1 MIIRIFEN
9 KVVKNA
15 SWIIV
20 SKLIQSVLGLLT
32 TMLIARYL
40 GPRNFGVIS
49 YAASLVGFVTPLVF
63 LGINNILV
71 QEIIKNPQKE
81 GVIIGTSILLSIISA
96 LFCMLGVFIFTIFSN
111 IGETETIIVSSL
123 YSLILIFQSLDL
135 IEYWFQAK
143 LLSKYSSII
152 TLVAYIIVSGY
163 KITLLI
169 FQKSI
174 YWFSI
179 SNAMGYLIISICLI
193 SLYFKLG
200 GQSFSF
206 TKEVAKNLFSKSK
219 YYILTGLMIAI
230 FAQTDKI
237 MIKLMISDTATGYY
251 SAAVSVAS
259 MTSFVYVAII
269 DSFRPVIFKNF
280 DESKE
285 KFELNIKRLYSIIIY
300 ISLAQSLIMTFFSG
314 LIINILYGS
323 SYSGAISALR
333 IICWY
338 TTFSY
343 LGSVRN
349 IWILCMNLQKYL
361 FPINLSGALLNVILN
376 LFLIPLIGIEGAAI
390 ASLITQFFTNFVTG
404 FIFAPMRD
412 NNKLI
417 ISSLN
422 PKYLV
427 SVFKNTKVYARR

>member
-1 MIIRIFEN
+1 MIRISEN
-9 KVVKNA
+9 KIVKNA
-15 SWIIV
+15 SWIII
-20 SKLIQSVLGLLT
+20 SKFIQSILGLVI

-40 GPRNFGVIS
+40 GPKNFGVIS

-71 QEIIKNPQKE
+71 QEITKNSQKE
-81 GVIIGTSILLSIISA
+81 GVIIGTSMLLSIISA
-96 LFCMLGVFIFTIFSN
+96 LFCMLGVFIFTFFAN
-111 IGETETIIVSSL
+111 VGETETIIVSSL
-123 YSLILIFQSLDL
+123 YSLILIFQVLDL
-135 IEYWFQAK
+135 IQYWFQAK

-152 TLVAYIIVSGY
+152 SLIAYFIVSGY
-163 KITLLI
+163 KIILLI
-169 FQKSI
+169 FQKNI

-179 SNAMGYLIISICLI
+179 SNAMGFLIISISLI
-193 SLYFKLG
+193 FLYFKLG
-200 GQSFSF
+200 GQRFSFS
-206 TKEVAKNLFSKSK
+206 KDIGKKLFAKSK
-219 YYILTGLMIAI
+219 YYILPGLMIAI

-237 MIKLMISDTATGYY
+237 MIKLMINASATGYF
-251 SAAVSVAS
+251 SAAVSAAS
-259 MTSFVYVAII
+259 MASFVYVAII
-269 DSFRPVIFKNF
+269 DSFRPVIFKYF

-300 ISLAQSLIMTFFSG
+300 ISLAQAIVMTIFSG
-314 LIINILYGS
+314 LIISILYGS
-323 SYSGAISALR
+323 SYTGAISALR

-361 FPINLSGALLNVILN
+361 LAINLSGALLNIILN
-376 LFLIPLIGIEGAAI
+376 LLLIPIIGIKGAAI
-390 ASLITQFFTNFVTG
+390 ASFVTQFFANFVMG
-404 FIFAPMRD
+404 FILVPMRD

-422 PKYLV
+422 PKYII
-427 SVFKNTKVYARR
+427 SIFKKTEVYDRR